1 MDPLQVQ
8 FLAEDEEITITPNF
22 ALNKLEFVNVSVLVE
37 RKRLYLYF
45 NKINIVP

>member
-37 RKRLYLYF
+37 RKRYLYF
-45 NKINIVP
+45 NKINTVP